1 MGGFFVSI
9 RDAVSQSWECP
20 KKWPCI
26 FSRMQSVGVQISHPS
41 LTMSTV
47 SKVRRNVRRL
57 TEYDLQT
64 IATVLD
70 SFVCGVN
77 DTRLAQLY
85 KASCR
90 TSRALAQDAA
100 NRGEPLTEDAAQFIK
115 EEQLKRDLLRDVALR
130 RNVPLASE

>member
-1 MGGFFVSI
+1 
-9 RDAVSQSWECP
+9 
-20 KKWPCI
+20 
-26 FSRMQSVGVQISHPS
+26 
-41 LTMSTV
+41 MSTV

-90 TSRALAQDAA
+90 TSRALAQEAV
-100 NRGEPLTEDAAQFIK
+100 NRGEPLTEDAARFIK
-115 EEQLKRDLLRDVALR
+115 EEQLKRDLLMDVALR